1 MTIALL
7 DSQVLGRVLDVRFV
21 AARLSLGLLALL
33 HERPLIFDEQRDR
46 RHLQRAIFADALDQ
60 VGGNRDRLGMQLFL
74 HVAFRPNR
82 ADMLEVARPRPEG
95 EPVEYVQ
102 NSVLLSFFA
111 NHDRSLV
118 CIVRTRVAEDSHHY
132 DVTQGFR
139 VYRFDRAGRDLS
151 PNPSPFRRGEQS
163 QREARPQASIS
174 RSKAWRS
181 SGSFSS
187 GSSIDLRGA
196 RGTVRNFGFSRRLK
210 RPCTKR
216 SSRTAS
222 SPI

>member
-1 MTIALL
+1 MMGGRAEQVAEAADGMRPDRVLSKAPTQIRSRPLPTKTLKWLNQNAVITSWSWRGPSIARMSRAFTASRMTIALL
-7 DSQVLGRVLDVRFV
+7 DSQVLGRVLNVRFV
-21 AARLSLGLLALL
+21 AASLGLGLFALL

-118 CIVRTRVAEDSHHY
+118 CIVRTRVAEDSQY
-132 DVTQGFR
+132 
-139 VYRFDRAGRDLS
+139 
-151 PNPSPFRRGEQS
+151 
-163 QREARPQASIS
+163 
-174 RSKAWRS
+174 
-181 SGSFSS
+181 
-187 GSSIDLRGA
+187 
-196 RGTVRNFGFSRRLK
+196 
-210 RPCTKR
+210 
-216 SSRTAS
+216 
-222 SPI
+222 